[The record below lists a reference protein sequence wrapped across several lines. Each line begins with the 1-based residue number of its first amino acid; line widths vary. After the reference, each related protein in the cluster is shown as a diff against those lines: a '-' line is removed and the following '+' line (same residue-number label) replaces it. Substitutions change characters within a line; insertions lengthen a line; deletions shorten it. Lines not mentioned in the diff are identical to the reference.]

1 MRTIVSYSIP
11 VLALLCAACS
21 APQQLR
27 TPAASF
33 YTDTETA
40 RRTDSVMRRMTLDEK
55 IGQLVLFA
63 GKGVVT
69 GATESKNT
77 EEYIAQ
83 GMCGGVFNIRTAE
96 EAMRLQ
102 RLAVEQSRLGI
113 PMLFG
118 FDVIHGFKTI
128 FPVNIGISASW
139 DIPAIEQFARIS
151 AEEAAAA
158 GVNWVFSPM
167 CDIGHDPRWG
177 RVSEG
182 AGEDPYLGS
191 AIAAAMV
198 RGYQGDDLSR
208 PNTVLSCVKHFAA
221 YGAAQAGR
229 DYHTVDMSE
238 RMFRDIYL
246 PPYKAGIDAGAAT
259 VMTSF
264 NDFDG
269 VPATA
274 NRFLTEELLRGE
286 LGFNGFVVTDY
297 TAILELVPH
306 GVAADGKQAAE
317 LAFNAGVN
325 MDMVSNLYLLHGRK
339 LVEEGKISE
348 AQIDRLCAQIIGMKF
363 RLGLFD
369 DPYRYCRAEKDAGAD
384 YKPEH
389 MEAARKLARS
399 SMVLLENNGVLP
411 LVGQPRIALIGPFG
425 DAPREMLGSW
435 VIAGEAAR
443 TSTFLDGLKARFGAG
458 RVTFTPGC
466 RPDAEIDGGIARAV
480 AEACR
485 ADVVLLTLGLPQTW
499 SGEAASLTSIR
510 LPDVQ
515 ERLLRAV
522 KATGKPVVVLLVTAR
537 PLDLT
542 REQKLADALLVT
554 WNPGTMAGEAL
565 ADVVSGDY
573 NPSGK
578 LTMTF
583 PRDVG
588 QIPLHYN
595 MKSTGRPLGYASMSS
610 QKYTSRYLFTPNE
623 PLYPFGYGLSY
634 TTFDYS
640 DLEVLT
646 PEVPVGG
653 DVRLSVMVTNSGDR
667 SGEEVVQLYIRDLT
681 ASVTRPV
688 RELKGFRK
696 ILLAPGECRSVEFTL
711 TPEELSFCRAD
722 GTHGQEPGDYHLW
735 IGGDSSAPLQSSFT
749 ILPATKTEK

>member
-1 MRTIVSYSIP
+1 MTLSLIGVSGFSSGNRRISP
-11 VLALLCAACS
+11 EPFGTDSCV
-21 APQQLR
+21 
-27 TPAASF
+27 AS
-33 YTDTETA
+33 
-40 RRTDSVMRRMTLDEK
+40 RVDSVMRQMTLDEK

-69 GATESKNT
+69 GAAESKNI

-83 GMCGGVFNIRTAE
+83 GLCGGVFNIRTAE

-102 RLAVEQSRLGI
+102 RLAVEHSRLGI

-139 DIPAIEQFARIS
+139 DIPAIERFARIS

-167 CDIGHDPRWG
+167 CDICRDPRWG

-198 RGYQGDDLSR
+198 RGYQGQDLSDS
-208 PNTVLSCVKHFAA
+208 NSVLSCVKHFAA
-221 YGAAQAGR
+221 YGAVQAGR

-246 PPYKAGIDAGAAT
+246 PPYKAGIEAGAAS

-264 NDFDG
+264 NEFDG

-274 NRFLTEELLRGE
+274 SRFLLDDLLRSE
-286 LGFNGFVVTDY
+286 LGFRGIVVSDY
-297 TAILELVPH
+297 TAVMELIPH
-306 GVAADGKQAAE
+306 GVAADGEQAAE
-317 LAFNAGVN
+317 LALNAGVN
-325 MDMVSNLYLLHGRK
+325 MDMVSNLYLLHARQ
-339 LVEEGKISE
+339 LVESGRVSE
-348 AQIDRLCAQIIGMKF
+348 AQIDRLCAEILGMKF

-369 DPYRYCRAEKDAGAD
+369 DPYRYCRPGREEASFYQSG
-384 YKPEH
+384 H
-389 MEAARKLARS
+389 LTAARELARS
-399 SMVLLENNGVLP
+399 SMVLLENNGILP
-411 LVGQPRIALIGPFG
+411 LSGEPRIALIGPFV

-435 VIAGEAAR
+435 VIAGDPER
-443 TSTFLDGLKARFGAG
+443 TTTFSDGLKARFGSD
-458 RVTFTPGC
+458 RVTCSPGC
-466 RPDAEIDGGIARAV
+466 RPDAEIRDGIARAV
-480 AEACR
+480 AVAR
-485 ADVVLLTLGLPQTW
+485 RSDVVLLTLGLPQSW

-510 LPDVQ
+510 LPEIQ
-515 ERLLRAV
+515 MRLFEAL
-522 KATGKPVVVLLVTAR
+522 KATGKPIVVLLVTAR

-542 REQKLADALLVT
+542 RERELADALLVT
-554 WNPGTMAGEAL
+554 WNPGTMAGAAL

-595 MKSTGRPLGYASMSS
+595 MKSTGRPLGYVSMSS

-634 TTFDYS
+634 TRFRYS
-640 DLEVLT
+640 HLEVHT
-646 PEVPVGG
+646 PEVSVGEE
-653 DVRLSVMVTNSGDR
+653 VRVSVRVTNCGDR
-667 SGEEVVQLYIRDLT
+667 TGEEVVQLYLRDLV

-696 ILLAPGECRSVEFTL
+696 VRLAPGESCEVDFTI
-711 TPEELSFCRAD
+711 TPDDLSFCRID
-722 GTHGQEPGDYHLW
+722 MSYGQEPGDYRLW
-735 IGGDSSAPLQSSFT
+735 VGGDSNASLQSSFT
-749 ILPATKTEK
+749 ITKPTKSR